1 MRKTSSYLKIFTEK
15 ETLALAL
22 LLFFLTFI
30 LSVIVIIM
38 SVFLEPDPTD
48 TLGLACLFMGC
59 CAIIGA
65 TLIIGARKWAATVCL
80 SNEGIEYKRFLHKA
94 EKNDYSDF
102 PHVTKAYRSR
112 SAYSHSIQLSKKF
125 IVISSRPLNETE
137 IYCLTNVPNSSDLV
151 KIEFSKKNYQKLLNI
166 LPESHKKQLI
176 EQFADL
182 ASK

>member
-15 ETLALAL
+15 ETLAMAL
-22 LLFFLTFI
+22 LLFFLIFI
-30 LSVIVIIM
+30 PSIIAIIM
-38 SVFLEPDPTD
+38 CVFVDPTD
-48 TLGLACLFMGC
+48 AFSVACMLMGC
-59 CAIIGA
+59 CVIIGIV
-65 TLIIGARKWAATVCL
+65 LIIEARKWAATVSL
-80 SNEGIEYKRFLHKA
+80 SKEGIEYKRFLHKA